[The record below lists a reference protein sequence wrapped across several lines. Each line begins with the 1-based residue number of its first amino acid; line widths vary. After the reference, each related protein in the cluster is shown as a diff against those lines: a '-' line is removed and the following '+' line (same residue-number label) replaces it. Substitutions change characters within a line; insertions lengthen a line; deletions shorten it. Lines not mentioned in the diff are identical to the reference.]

1 MDLIGLLVTVII
13 AGLIFWV
20 LWYIVRMLPLPEPF
34 RTVAMVVLGLIAV
47 IFLLSL
53 LFGGLSLP
61 KFRLG

>member
-47 IFLLSL
+47 VFLLSL